1 MHSPGRPG
9 LETEISGLTA
19 RREQLRQA
27 AARPG
32 APLRQTLD
40 AAFAGLDEAI
50 DALAAVRHA
59 DQEEPRAVFEQAP
72 VALFLLEQD
81 GVVQRANRRAGH
93 LLGFPAGYATG
104 KPFTALVDL
113 PARTAVHSQLTAAGR
128 SGQARQIRCGLL
140 GAAGPV
146 RGMLDISPAEVT
158 GDFPQL
164 IVAVTP
170 YGSLPGAPSQPQAA
184 KPDPAH
190 QDPAAADGAA
200 ARATATRLDV
210 LGAATRLVLESAT
223 VSESAMLQRCA
234 SLLARELAAWVIVD
248 SERQR
253 QLRRQFVIGPR
264 DEQSVRLARSL
275 SGLDPQPE
283 SAPSQVHQSGSSL
296 LVAHAEDAGLLGTD
310 PDGVPI
316 LDRLGATSVLS
327 VPLSDGERSYGTLTL
342 AQEAGEGYFGLADI
356 GVVEEIGEYL
366 ALAIRADRSFRER
379 ADAAQVRQAG
389 DRPTEPREPG

>member
-32 APLRQTLD
+32 AQLRQTLD
-40 AAFAGLDEAI
+40 AAFAELDEAI

-59 DQEEPRAVFEQAP
+59 DQGGPRTVFDQAP

-81 GVVQRANRRAGH
+81 DIVQRANPRVGH

-113 PARTAVHSQLTAAGR
+113 PARAAVHSQLTAARR
-128 SGQARQIRCGLL
+128 SGQVGQIRCGLL

-146 RGMLDISPAEVT
+146 RGMLDISLAEVA
-158 GDFPQL
+158 GGFPRL

-170 YGSLPGAPSQPQAA
+170 YGLLSGASNQPHAA
-184 KPDPAH
+184 NPDPA
-190 QDPAAADGAA
+190 AA

-253 QLRRQFVIGPR
+253 RLRRQFVIGPP
-264 DEQSVRLARSL
+264 DERSVRLARSL

-283 SAPSQVHQSGSSL
+283 SAPNQVHQSGSSL

-342 AQEAGEGYFGLADI
+342 AQEAGEGYFGIADV

-389 DRPTEPREPG
+389 DRPPEPRGPG